1 MCGYDIHWDTGLTLA
16 GRESPY
22 KTTNAADG
30 AGRGGGGGGGGG
42 GEEQFAPGPKFKE
55 TSNGD

>member
-1 MCGYDIHWDTGLTLA
+1 MNDVCGYDIHWDTGLTLT

-30 AGRGGGGGGGGG
+30 AGG
-42 GEEQFAPGPKFKE
+42 GEGQFAPGPKFKE